1 MLGIGEESIAMAG
14 AILDNPSLPY
24 YVEGFLTQ
32 RYDTTNAKILGKPI
46 YTKDKLESLSI
57 EELDVE
63 GVLIIKENLTRD
75 EMNMWVNLFLE
86 KGLSILKAPSV
97 QKMRENDL
105 GTNIKSLQIEDLL
118 NRKPI
123 KLDNEEVK
131 KRHFNKSV
139 LVTGGA
145 GSIGS
150 EIVRQVA
157 QFNPSLIVVL
167 DRSRNS
173 IV

>member
-1 MLGIGEESIAMAG
+1 
-14 AILDNPSLPY
+14 
-24 YVEGFLTQ
+24 
-32 RYDTTNAKILGKPI
+32 
-46 YTKDKLESLSI
+46 
-57 EELDVE
+57 
-63 GVLIIKENLTRD
+63 
-75 EMNMWVNLFLE
+75 
-86 KGLSILKAPSV
+86 
-97 QKMRENDL
+97 MRENDL

-131 KRHFNKSV
+131 KRHFNKTV

-157 QFNPSLIVVL
+157 QFNPSINCGIG
-167 DRSRNS
+167 SGRNTIIWKLS
-173 IV
+173 WK

>member
-1 MLGIGEESIAMAG
+1 L
-14 AILDNPSLPY
+14 
-24 YVEGFLTQ
+24 
-32 RYDTTNAKILGKPI
+32 K
-46 YTKDKLESLSI
+46 
-57 EELDVE
+57 
-63 GVLIIKENLTRD
+63 
-75 EMNMWVNLFLE
+75 
-86 KGLSILKAPSV
+86 KGLLVLKAPSV
-97 QKMRENDL
+97 QKLRDNDL
-105 GTNIKSLQIEDLL
+105 STNIKSLQIEDLL

-167 DRSRNS
+167 DQAETPLYEIELEMKEKFPMYSLDLF
-173 IV
+173 

>member
-1 MLGIGEESIAMAG
+1 
-14 AILDNPSLPY
+14 
-24 YVEGFLTQ
+24 
-32 RYDTTNAKILGKPI
+32 
-46 YTKDKLESLSI
+46 
-57 EELDVE
+57 
-63 GVLIIKENLTRD
+63 
-75 EMNMWVNLFLE
+75 
-86 KGLSILKAPSV
+86 
-97 QKMRENDL
+97 MRENDL

-167 DRSRNS
+167 DQAETPLYEIELEMKEKFPHVQFKICFSRYFEQTQIRKIIS
-173 IV
+173 EV